1 MARTKNVKRARVEGE
16 SSASTR
22 LIASSHYMARW
33 LPSPRTLNNYV
44 EKFESRAIVPP
55 RAVYSTLNYVF
66 PEPDEEGES
75 LQYENP
81 HIDARGNI
89 SCSGL
94 GNEQRILMYLF
105 SYMLIPRKHNHGILF
120 NEDILVL
127 WAMVT
132 GKEINWPY
140 FMVHHMLEMKKG
152 KSSVG
157 LGYACHWTKIF
168 TWLGIDLGEEK
179 SVSLSNVAK
188 IDDNTLRQMGSD
200 SDAQEPQSQGQPQDP
215 EVQA

>member
-1 MARTKNVKRARVEGE
+1 
-16 SSASTR
+16 
-22 LIASSHYMARW
+22 
-33 LPSPRTLNNYV
+33 
-44 EKFESRAIVPP
+44 
-55 RAVYSTLNYVF
+55 
-66 PEPDEEGES
+66 
-75 LQYENP
+75 
-81 HIDARGNI
+81 
-89 SCSGL
+89 
-94 GNEQRILMYLF
+94 RILMYLF

-132 GKEINWPY
+132 GKEINWLY

-168 TWLGIDLGEEK
+168 TWLGIDWGEEK

-188 IDDNTLRQMGSD
+188 IDDSTLRQMGRD
-200 SDAQEPQSQGQPQDP
+200 PDAQEPQIQGQPQDP
-215 EVQA
+215 EVQAQSQESPSPPPPSPSMRDLMDELRSMRVYMEEQFTDMRQHQDRQTEAINRQGEAIDLLYTNLGITNPRGIIPRPGP